1 MANHK
6 SAAKK
11 ARRDAAARLRNRS
24 NRSAMKTAI
33 KRLLGVVS
41 TGDKDAASALLPRTL
56 GIVDKACNKGVLHK
70 NAANR
75 RKSRLTLKVNAL
87 SAQQ

>member
-11 ARRDAAARLRNRS
+11 ARRDAEARLRNRA
-24 NRSAMKTAI
+24 NRSEMKSAV
-33 KRLLGVVS
+33 KSFLGVLA
-41 TGDKDAASALLPRTL
+41 TGKKADALAALPLVL
-56 GIVDKACNKGVLHK
+56 SVVDKAERKGVIHK

-75 RKSRLTLKVNAL
+75 HKSRFTLKVNAL
-87 SAQQ
+87 A

>member
-11 ARRDAAARLRNRS
+11 ARRDVEARLRNRS
-24 NRSAMKTAI
+24 ARSAVKTAV
-33 KRLLGVVS
+33 KKFLSAVATGSKSEAAVLLPTTLGVV
-41 TGDKDAASALLPRTL
+41 
-56 GIVDKACNKGVLHK
+56 DKAVRKGVIHK

-75 RKSRLTLKVNAL
+75 AKSRLTLKVNAL
-87 SAQQ
+87 A

>member
-11 ARRDAAARLRNRS
+11 ARRDNEARLRNRA
-24 NRSAMKTAI
+24 NRSTMKTGLKKFLSAV
-33 KRLLGVVS
+33 KSGNKTEATSLLA
-41 TGDKDAASALLPRTL
+41 TTL
-56 GIVDKACNKGVLHK
+56 GIVDKACRKGVLHK

-75 RKSRLTLKVNAL
+75 YKSRLTLKVNNLA
-87 SAQQ
+87 

>member
-11 ARRDAAARLRNRS
+11 ARRDAEARLRNRA
-24 NRSAMKTAI
+24 NRSSMKTAL
-33 KRLLGVVS
+33 KKFLVS
-41 TGDKDAASALLPRTL
+41 VATGDKAAATSLLPKTL
-56 GIVDKACNKGVLHK
+56 GLIDKACRKGVLHK

-75 RKSRLTLKVNAL
+75 YKSRLTLKVNAL
-87 SAQQ
+87 A

>member
-11 ARRDAAARLRNRS
+11 ARRDAEARLRNRA
-24 NRSAMKTAI
+24 NRSAMKSVLKKFLT
-33 KRLLGVVS
+33 VV
-41 TGDKDAASALLPRTL
+41 AAGNKTEAQALLPTTL
-56 GIVDKACNKGVLHK
+56 GVVDKACRKGVLHK

-75 RKSRLTLKVNAL
+75 YKSRLTLKVNAL
-87 SAQQ
+87 A

>member
-11 ARRDAAARLRNRS
+11 AAHDVEARLRNRA
-24 NRSAMKTAI
+24 NRSALKTAI
-33 KRLLGVVS
+33 KKFLAVVA
-41 TGDKDAASALLPRTL
+41 TGKKTDAATLLPGTL
-56 GIVDKACNKGVLHK
+56 GLVDKACRKGVLHK

-75 RKSRLTLKVNAL
+75 YKSRLSLKVNAL
-87 SAQQ
+87 A

>member
-11 ARRDAAARLRNRS
+11 ARRDAAVRLRNRS
-24 NRSAMKTAI
+24 NRSAMKTAV
-33 KRLLGVVS
+33 KRFLGVIA
-41 TGDKDAASALLPRTL
+41 TGDKVAASALLPKTM
-56 GIVDKACNKGVLHK
+56 GIVDRACRKGVLHK

-75 RKSRLTLKVNAL
+75 RKSRLALKVNAL
-87 SAQQ
+87 A

>member
-11 ARRDAAARLRNRS
+11 AAHDVEARLRNRA

-33 KRLLGVVS
+33 KRFLAVVE
-41 TGDKDAASALLPRTL
+41 TGNKAEATALLPGTL
-56 GIVDKACNKGVLHK
+56 GLVDKACRKGVLHK

-75 RKSRLTLKVNAL
+75 HKSRLSLKVNAL
-87 SAQQ
+87 A

>member
-11 ARRDAAARLRNRS
+11 ARRDAEARLRNRA
-24 NRSAMKTAI
+24 NRSTMKTAL
-33 KRLLGVVS
+33 KKFLAVVA
-41 TGDKDAASALLPRTL
+41 TGNKAEAQALLPKTL
-56 GIVDKACNKGVLHK
+56 GVVDKACRKGVLHK

-75 RKSRLTLKVNAL
+75 YKSRLTFKVNAL
-87 SAQQ
+87 A

>member
-11 ARRDAAARLRNRS
+11 ARRDAEARLRNRG
-24 NRSAMKTAI
+24 NRSSMKTTVKKFLSAVASGVKAEAI
-33 KRLLGVVS
+33 
-41 TGDKDAASALLPRTL
+41 ALLPGTL
-56 GIVDKACNKGVLHK
+56 SVVDKAVRKGVLHK

-75 RKSRLTLKVNAL
+75 AKSRLTHKVNVMA
-87 SAQQ
+87 

>member
-11 ARRDAAARLRNRS
+11 AAHDVEARLRNRA
-24 NRSAMKTAI
+24 NRSTMKSAL
-33 KRLLGVVS
+33 KRFLTVVQTGNKTEAAALPPKTLGV
-41 TGDKDAASALLPRTL
+41 
-56 GIVDKACNKGVLHK
+56 VDKACRKGVLHK

-75 RKSRLTLKVNAL
+75 YKSRLTLKVNAL
-87 SAQQ
+87 A

>member
-11 ARRDAAARLRNRS
+11 ARRDVEARLRNRGS
-24 NRSAMKTAI
+24 KSTMKTALKKFLTVI
-33 KRLLGVVS
+33 AAGNKTEAQKALPVIMGVM
-41 TGDKDAASALLPRTL
+41 
-56 GIVDKACNKGVLHK
+56 DKAERKGVLHT

-75 RKSRLTLKVNAL
+75 YKSRLTLKVNAL
-87 SAQQ
+87 A

>member
-11 ARRDAAARLRNRS
+11 ARRDAEARLRNRA
-24 NRSAMKTAI
+24 NRSTMKTAL
-33 KRLLGVVS
+33 KTFLTAV
-41 TGDKDAASALLPRTL
+41 AAGNKSEAQALLPTTL
-56 GIVDKACNKGVLHK
+56 GVVDKACRKGVLHK

-75 RKSRLTLKVNAL
+75 YKSRLTLKANAL
-87 SAQQ
+87 A

>member
-11 ARRDAAARLRNRS
+11 ARRDAEARLRNRA
-24 NRSAMKTAI
+24 NRSTMKTAL
-33 KRLLGVVS
+33 KKFLAVVA
-41 TGDKDAASALLPRTL
+41 TGNKAEAQALLPKTL
-56 GIVDKACNKGVLHK
+56 GVVDKACRKGVLHK

-75 RKSRLTLKVNAL
+75 YKSRLTLKVNAL
-87 SAQQ
+87 A